1 MAPIGAGL
9 VVLLSFFA
17 YFGGVPDRLL
27 SFATSLV
34 LGVGMIEVINS
45 YLVIRNA
52 RAASVQRTRTI
63 MHVGFVL
70 FIAQFAFLA
79 VPDTASRVFCAET
92 PFPQAFEWVGFGVLL
107 LSSFSLGGASWLV
120 LDRWSLVG
128 VVELVI
134 RNCVT

>member
-17 YFGGVPDRLL
+17 SFGGVPDRLL

-52 RAASVQRTRTI
+52 QAASVQRTRTI

-79 VPDTASRVFCAET
+79 VPDTANRGFSAWNPLSRS
-92 PFPQAFEWVGFGVLL
+92 
-107 LSSFSLGGASWLV
+107 LSWG
-120 LDRWSLVG
+120 
-128 VVELVI
+128 
-134 RNCVT
+134 